1 MTTSSKPKVTP
12 LNIKAVK
19 PNKSG
24 ARGGTTNLAAALED
38 IKKTEKKVAPPKARR
53 GK

>member
-1 MTTSSKPKVTP
+1 MSSNPKIKVTP

-19 PNKSG
+19 AN
-24 ARGGTTNLAAALED
+24 GGTANLSAALED